1 MKRGQLRI
9 YLGAAPGVGKTYAML
24 GEAHRRL
31 ERGRDVVAAVVETHG
46 RAKTAELLEGIER
59 IAPKMVDY
67 RGATFPELDVEAVLR
82 RRPGVVLVD
91 ELAHTNAPGST
102 HEKRWQDVEIL
113 LAAGIDVISTVN
125 VQHLESLNDVVE
137 QITGI
142 QQKETVPDAVV
153 RSAEQVELVDITPE
167 ALRRRMSHG
176 NVYAAEKV
184 DAALRN
190 YFRPGNL
197 TALRELALL
206 WLADQV
212 DAALA
217 KYRADH
223 KITELWEAR
232 ERVVV
237 AVTGGPESET
247 IVRRAS
253 RIATKSSADLVVVH
267 VVRGDGLA
275 GVSTARLAR
284 LRDLAASL
292 DASLHTVTGD
302 DVPTALLEF
311 AHEVNATQLVI
322 GTSRRSRWARIFDEG
337 IGSTVVQQS
346 GKVDVHMVTHEE
358 AHRGLRWRSF
368 TPRQPVVAWPASVL
382 VPIGVC
388 AIGAGFL
395 DGVLELGGL
404 SAIFFIGVVAVALL
418 GGVIP
423 AMFSALL
430 SGLLLNWFFV
440 PPRYSLTIAEPDS
453 FVTVVVLLIVAVAVA
468 ALVDVASKRTRQAR
482 KASQQA
488 ELLTMFAGAVLH
500 GADLSSLL
508 ERVRETYGQRAVS
521 LVADET
527 VVAAVGSSPPQRVS
541 EAETSI
547 EAGDALHW
555 LLLAGRPLAPGDRHV
570 LNAVANQAV
579 GLVRQARLAEEAGAA
594 AALLEADRLRRA
606 LLSAVSHDL
615 RTPLAGAKAAVS
627 SLRSDD
633 VDFSPEDT
641 GELLEAIEESVDQLT
656 ALVGNLLDSS
666 RLAVGVVT
674 PQLRRVYMDEVVHRA
689 LVSVGMGARGLR
701 RAAMD
706 RVKVEVG
713 EVSVRADSGLLE
725 RVLANLIDNALRHSG
740 RDTPVRVTAERDGD
754 RVSIA
759 VVDSGPGIPRGA
771 EDQLFEPFQRL
782 GDRDNTTGVG
792 LGLSVVRG
800 FVEAMSGSVHAEP
813 TPGGGLTIV
822 VDLPAD
828 EPERPTVTEARES
841 SAASGS
847 PETPISDD
855 APASQAVDSGSG
867 ARDDGGLETTTD
879 DPPATPPADNG
890 PPRMVDSESACPADD
905 EHATRFVGDT
915 AEATTPDRRRAVTN
929 EPETHNAGAE

>member
-31 ERGRDVVAAVVETHG
+31 ERGRDVVAGVVETHG
-46 RAKTAELLEGIER
+46 RAKTAELLAGIER
-59 IAPKMVDY
+59 IPPRMVAY
-67 RGATFPELDVEAVLR
+67 RGTTLPELDVAAVLR
-82 RRPGVVLVD
+82 RQPTVVLVD
-91 ELAHTNAPGST
+91 ELAHTNAPGSK
-102 HEKRWQDVEIL
+102 HEKRWQDVEDL
-113 LAAGIDVISTVN
+113 LNAGIDVISTVN

-153 RSAEQVELVDITPE
+153 RSADQVELVDITPE
-167 ALRRRMSHG
+167 ALRRRLSHG
-176 NVYAAEKV
+176 NVYAADRV

-223 KITELWEAR
+223 KITDLWEAR

-247 IVRRAS
+247 VVRRAS
-253 RIATKSSADLVVVH
+253 RIATKSSAELMLVH

-275 GVSTARLAR
+275 GVSAERLAR
-284 LRDLAASL
+284 LRELAASL

-302 DVPTALLEF
+302 DVPNTLLEF
-311 AHEVNATQLVI
+311 AREVNATQLVL
-322 GTSRRSRWARIFDEG
+322 GTSRRSRWARMLDEG
-337 IGSTVVQQS
+337 IGSAVVQAS
-346 GKVDVHMVTHEE
+346 GKIDVHMVTHEE
-358 AHRGLRWRSF
+358 AHRGMRRYSLM
-368 TPRQPVVAWPASVL
+368 PRQPIRAWLAAVL
-382 VPIGVC
+382 VPMLVSVICSLV
-388 AIGAGFL
+388 
-395 DGVLELGGL
+395 DGYLELGGL
-404 SAIFFIGVVAVALL
+404 SALFFIGVVAVALL
-418 GGVIP
+418 GGVVP
-423 AMFSALL
+423 AALSALL
-430 SGLLLNWFFV
+430 SGMLLNWFFV
-440 PPRYSLTIAEPDS
+440 EPRYSLTIAEPDS

-468 ALVDVASKRTRQAR
+468 ALVDVAAKQTRQAR
-482 KASQQA
+482 RASHQA
-488 ELLTMFAGAVLH
+488 ELLTLFAGAVLH
-500 GADLSSLL
+500 GADLPNLL
-508 ERVRETYGQRAVS
+508 EQVRETYGLRAVS
-521 LVADET
+521 MLCGDE
-527 VVAAVGSSPPQRVS
+527 VIAAVGTSPPQRAS
-541 EAETSI
+541 EAETAI
-547 EAGDALHW
+547 QAGDATSW
-555 LLLAGRPLAPGDRHV
+555 LLLAGRPLAATDRPV
-570 LNAVANQAV
+570 LNAVANQAA
-579 GLVRQARLAEEAGAA
+579 GLVRQSRLAEEASAA

-633 VDFSPEDT
+633 IEFSPEDT
-641 GELLEAIEESVDQLT
+641 VELLETIEESVDQLT

-666 RLAVGVVT
+666 RLAVGVVQ
-674 PQLRRVYMDEVVHRA
+674 PQFRRVYMDEVVHQA

-725 RVLANLIDNALRHSG
+725 RVLANLIDNALRHST

-759 VVDSGPGIPRGA
+759 VIDVGPGVPPGA
-771 EDQLFEPFQRL
+771 EEQLFEPFQRL

-800 FVEAMSGSVHAEP
+800 FVEAMGGTVHAEP
-813 TPGGGLTIV
+813 TPGGGLTMI

-828 EPERPTVTEARES
+828 ETEV
-841 SAASGS
+841 SG
-847 PETPISDD
+847 
-855 APASQAVDSGSG
+855 
-867 ARDDGGLETTTD
+867 R
-879 DPPATPPADNG
+879 
-890 PPRMVDSESACPADD
+890 
-905 EHATRFVGDT
+905 
-915 AEATTPDRRRAVTN
+915 
-929 EPETHNAGAE
+929 

>member
-46 RAKTAELLEGIER
+46 RKKTAELLDGIER
-59 IAPKMVDY
+59 IPAKLIEY
-67 RGATFPELDVEAVLR
+67 RGTQLPELDVDAVLA
-82 RRPGVVLVD
+82 RRPAVVLVD
-91 ELAHTNAPGST
+91 ELAHTNAPGSV
-102 HEKRWQDVEIL
+102 HEKRWQDVEQL
-113 LAAGIDVISTVN
+113 LDAGIDVISTVN
-125 VQHLESLNDVVE
+125 VQHLESLNDVVQ

-142 QQKETVPDAVV
+142 EQRETVPDAVV
-153 RSAEQVELVDITPE
+153 RTADQVELVDLTPE
-167 ALRRRMSHG
+167 ALRRRLSHG
-176 NVYAAEKV
+176 NVYAADKV

-247 IVRRAS
+247 VVRRAG
-253 RIATKSSADLVVVH
+253 RIASKSSADLVVVH

-275 GVSTARLAR
+275 GVSTERMAK
-284 LRDLAASL
+284 LRELAAGL
-292 DASLHTVTGD
+292 GASLHTVTGD

-311 AHEVNATQLVI
+311 AREVNATQLVL
-322 GTSRRSRWARIFDEG
+322 GTSRRSRWARMLDEG
-337 IGSTVVQQS
+337 IGSTVVQRS
-346 GKVDVHMVTHEE
+346 GKIDVHMVTHEE
-358 AHRGLRWRSF
+358 ANRGLRRHWLR
-368 TPRQPVVAWPASVL
+368 PRRPVSAWLAAVVVPVL
-382 VPIGVC
+382 VSLICGVL
-388 AIGAGFL
+388 L
-395 DGVLELGGL
+395 DGWLQLGGL
-404 SAIFFIGVVAVALL
+404 SAVFFVGVVAVALF
-418 GGVIP
+418 GGVVP
-423 AMFSALL
+423 AGLSALL
-430 SGLLLNWFFV
+430 SGLLLNWYFTD
-440 PPRYSLTIAEPDS
+440 PRYSFTIAEPDN

-468 ALVDVASKRTRQAR
+468 ALVDVAAKRTLQAR
-482 KASQQA
+482 KASREA
-488 ELLTMFAGAVLH
+488 ELLTMFAGSVLH
-500 GADLSSLL
+500 GADLPNLL
-508 ERVRETYGQRAVS
+508 EQVRETYGQRAVS
-521 LVADET
+521 LRSGDH
-527 VVAAVGSSPPQRVS
+527 VVASVGTEPPTRPSHADTV
-541 EAETSI
+541 I
-547 EAGDALHW
+547 EAGDAQSH
-555 LLLAGRPLAPGDRHV
+555 LLLAGRRINSTERPV

-579 GLVRQARLAEEAGAA
+579 GLVRQAALAEEASAA

-633 VDFSPEDT
+633 IEFSAEDT

-674 PQLRRVYMDEVVHRA
+674 PQLRRVYMDEAVHRA
-689 LVSVGMGARGLR
+689 LVSVGMGTRGLR

-713 EVSVRADSGLLE
+713 EVSVLADSGLLE

-740 RDTPVRVTAERDGD
+740 RETPVRVTAEHDGD

-759 VVDSGPGIPRGA
+759 VVDVGPGVPAGT
-771 EDQLFEPFQRL
+771 EEQLFEPFQRL

-800 FVEAMSGSVHAEP
+800 FVEAMGGNVHAEP
-813 TPGGGLTIV
+813 TPGGGLTML
-822 VDLPAD
+822 VDLPSGVGAAPVPD
-828 EPERPTVTEARES
+828 DD
-841 SAASGS
+841 SAAD
-847 PETPISDD
+847 PDET
-855 APASQAVDSGSG
+855 
-867 ARDDGGLETTTD
+867 
-879 DPPATPPADNG
+879 
-890 PPRMVDSESACPADD
+890 
-905 EHATRFVGDT
+905 
-915 AEATTPDRRRAVTN
+915 DR
-929 EPETHNAGAE
+929 